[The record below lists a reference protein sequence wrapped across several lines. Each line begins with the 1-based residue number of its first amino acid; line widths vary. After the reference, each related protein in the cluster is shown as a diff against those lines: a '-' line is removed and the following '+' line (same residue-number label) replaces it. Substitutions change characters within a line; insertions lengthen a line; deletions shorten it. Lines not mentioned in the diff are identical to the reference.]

1 MLCEVKGLIF
11 NGVPMLDTHEIV
23 EWGTDLIAFVSL
35 KGNDCTLKKN
45 KLVANVT

>member
-11 NGVPMLDTHEIV
+11 NGVPMLDTHDIV

-35 KGNDCTLKKN
+35 KTFLREMI
-45 KLVANVT
+45 VH